1 MLVAKLVSAVEE
13 EMELPE
19 GSMGCMPRNKQT
31 TQTDINRRHGDQ
43 SNNKT
48 VSIKGKKTKHR

>member
-19 GSMGCMPRNKQT
+19 GSKGCMPKGQRDH
-31 TQTDINRRHGDQ
+31 TDIDRRHEL
-43 SNNKT
+43 SST
-48 VSIKGKKTKHR
+48 ITR